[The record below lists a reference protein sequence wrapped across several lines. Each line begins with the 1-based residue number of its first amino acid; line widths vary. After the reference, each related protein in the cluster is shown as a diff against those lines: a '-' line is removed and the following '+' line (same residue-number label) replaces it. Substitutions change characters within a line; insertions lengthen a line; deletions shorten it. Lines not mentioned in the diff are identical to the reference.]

1 MSLKI
6 DHVNGAYSQLRISGL
21 TVNPSPENIATGLDR
36 LESMM
41 ADLEFNRGICIGYNY
56 EENPDPSTVSGVER
70 QDKQMVDT
78 NLAMRLVPD
87 FNKVIPLTLQLQ
99 AKQSFS
105 AVSGRVAKEKLRQV
119 QAPSRMP
126 VGSGHRYRERYQ
138 RYYNPEQLP
147 PNDCTTNI
155 MVIGEIDN
163 YHEDYTA
170 YLDGETIASF
180 TIVGTTGASIKSSSN
195 TDTMVNYQVEAVNPA
210 QAGTFNKVVITVTT
224 SSGRINVREI
234 NFEIVS

>member
-6 DHVNGAYSQLRISGL
+6 DHINGAYSQLRISGL
-21 TVNPSPENIATGLDR
+21 TVNPTPENIATALDR

-41 ADLEFNRGICIGYNY
+41 AEYEDNRGLCLGYNY

-70 QDKQMVDT
+70 RDRQMVET

-87 FNKVIPLTLQLQ
+87 FNKVVPLALSQQ
-99 AKQSFS
+99 ASQSYS
-105 AVSGRVAKEKLRQV
+105 AVSARVAKDRLRQV
-119 QAPSRMP
+119 QPSSRMP

-138 RYYNPEQLP
+138 RYYHPEQLP
-147 PNDCTTNI
+147 PNECATNI

-163 YHEDYTA
+163 FAEDFTS

-180 TIVGTTGASIKSSSN
+180 TIVGTTGTSIQSSSN
-195 TDTMVNYQVEAVNPA
+195 TDTLVNYQVKAVDPA
-210 QAGTFNKVVITVTT
+210 PTGTFNKVVITVTT
-224 SSGRINVREI
+224 STGRIKVREV